1 MGVLLFGLWL
11 VSWKHLTIEK
21 VSLSGGIVLAESYEV
36 EVKVPISDE
45 KSIESVII
53 KAGGKRLNS
62 EFQSD
67 LYYDHPCRSF
77 SQTDEAIR
85 IRTRESDND
94 LPLPTSEYAPIELT
108 YKGPKVDK
116 TTKTRLE
123 YTSGISNF
131 EAVTSLLHHTGFKL
145 VATVKKHRVF
155 FDIDGITVSID
166 NVEGVGTFIELELV
180 AQSEKD
186 MQDAKNR
193 ILSLV
198 KQLGFDPARMVRDSY
213 LELYLSRVAT

>member
-1 MGVLLFGLWL
+1 MQDVP
-11 VSWKHLTIEK
+11 
-21 VSLSGGIVLAESYEV
+21 LSGGIVLAESYEV
-36 EVKVPISDE
+36 EVKVPINDE
-45 KSIESVII
+45 KAIEHMII

-85 IRTRESDND
+85 IRAREPDTD

-131 EAVTSLLHHTGFKL
+131 EAITSLLRHTGFKL

-155 FDIDGITVSID
+155 FDIDGITLSID
-166 NVEGVGTFIELELV
+166 NVEGVGTFLELELV
-180 AQSEKD
+180 AQGEKD
-186 MQDAKNR
+186 MQDSKNR
-193 ILSLV
+193 LLSLV
-198 KQLGFDPARMVRDSY
+198 KRLGLDPMSLVRDSY

>member
-1 MGVLLFGLWL
+1 MQ
-11 VSWKHLTIEK
+11 K
-21 VSLSGGIVLAESYEV
+21 VPLSGGIVLTESYEV
-36 EVKVPISDE
+36 EVKVPINDE
-45 KSIESVII
+45 KAIERVII

-62 EFQSD
+62 EYQSD

-85 IRTRESDND
+85 IRAREPEDD
-94 LPLPTSEYAPIELT
+94 LPLPTSEYAAIELT

-123 YTSGISNF
+123 FTSGISNF
-131 EAVTSLLHHTGFKL
+131 EAITSLLQHTGFKL
-145 VATVKKHRVF
+145 VATIKKHRVF

-166 NVEGVGTFIELELV
+166 NVEGVGTFVELELV

-186 MQDAKNR
+186 MHDAKNR

-198 KQLGFDPARMVRDSY
+198 RQLGFDPMSMVRDSY

>member
-1 MGVLLFGLWL
+1 
-11 VSWKHLTIEK
+11 
-21 VSLSGGIVLAESYEV
+21 LAESYEV
-36 EVKVPISDE
+36 EVKVPIDDE
-45 KSIESVII
+45 KTIERMII

-62 EFQSD
+62 EIQSD
-67 LYYDHPCRSF
+67 VYYDHPCRSF

-85 IRTRESDND
+85 IRARAPDND

-123 YTSGISNF
+123 YTSGISNL
-131 EAVTSLLHHTGFKL
+131 EAITSLLHHTGFKL

-166 NVEGVGTFIELELV
+166 NVEGVGKFIELELI
-180 AQSEKD
+180 ASSEKE

-193 ILSLV
+193 IISLV
-198 KQLGFDPARMVRDSY
+198 KNLGLDPLRVVRESY
-213 LELYLSRVAT
+213 LELYLSGLTK

>member
-1 MGVLLFGLWL
+1 M
-11 VSWKHLTIEK
+11 
-21 VSLSGGIVLAESYEV
+21 AESYEV

-45 KSIESVII
+45 KTIERII
-53 KAGGKRLNS
+53 IEAGGRRLNS

-85 IRTRESDND
+85 LRVRESDND
-94 LPLPTSEYAPIELT
+94 QPLPTSEYSPIELT

-131 EAVTSLLHHTGFKL
+131 EAISSILRHTGFKL
-145 VATVKKHRVF
+145 VATIKKHRTF
-155 FDIDGITVSID
+155 FDIDEITVSID
-166 NVEGVGTFIELELV
+166 NVEGVGKFIELELV
-180 AQSEKD
+180 SNSEKE
-186 MQDAKNR
+186 MQDARDR
-193 ILSLV
+193 ILLLV
-198 KQLGFDPARMVRDSY
+198 KHLGLDSMKMVRDSY
-213 LELYLSRVAT
+213 LELYLARMAT